1 MNNQYFKMK
10 RISKQKRDPKNGYLK
25 NNFSIQEM

>member
-10 RISKQKRDPKNGYLK
+10 KNFKTKRDPKNGYLK